1 MVKYLSFHI
10 SSFALRYFLMEMARP
25 QCDTPLIFIFWG
37 AGNLCL
43 LCTGVFFGQVVAL
56 AIIHKRNE
64 PHVARIKH

>member
-1 MVKYLSFHI
+1 
-10 SSFALRYFLMEMARP
+10 MEMARP